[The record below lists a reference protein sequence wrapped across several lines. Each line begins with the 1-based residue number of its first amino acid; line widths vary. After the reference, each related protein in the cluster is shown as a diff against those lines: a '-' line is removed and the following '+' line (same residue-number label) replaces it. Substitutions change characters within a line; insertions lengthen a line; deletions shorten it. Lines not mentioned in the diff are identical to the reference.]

1 MRWLVLA
8 VLCVSM
14 PALADDEAPIG
25 AQGRPAE
32 KGTLGVGLILGE
44 PTGIT
49 AKLYLKDDQAIQAAA
64 GAAFVANGLQVD
76 ADYVFHP
83 WILQDRDTFVLPV
96 YVGPG
101 VRFIDYSGGS
111 NGSSHFAAGARA
123 VGGLLFD
130 FKDVPLDAF
139 IEIAGVLEYDFK
151 TGAGLGLN
159 VGAGVRYY
167 F

>member
-1 MRWLVLA
+1 MRGVVLA
-8 VLCVSM
+8 VLALSST
-14 PALADDEAPIG
+14 PAIADDEAPSG

-32 KGTLGVGLILGE
+32 KGTLGVGIILGE

-64 GAAFVANGLQVD
+64 GASFVANGLQVD

-83 WILQDRDTFVLPV
+83 WILQDKDTFVLPV

-111 NGSSHFAAGARA
+111 QSSSHFAAGLRA
-123 VGGLLFD
+123 VGGMLFD
-130 FKDVPLDAF
+130 FKEVPLDAF
-139 IEIAGVLEYDFK
+139 IEAAGVLEDAFP
-151 TGAGLGLN
+151 TGDGAGLNL
-159 VGAGVRYY
+159 GAG
-167 F
+167 